1 MGCASRCPGPP
12 PVGRAMPGPASQVL
26 HSHEVVAICCS
37 VLAWQIA
44 TTFLKY
50 RPGNGRDLPL
60 CSSVAN
66 HDHFF
71 GLFKRKMV
79 AKCHVCTEWHF
90 ATSPRDQPTR
100 PAHATS
106 PRDQPTRPAH
116 ATSPRDQPT
125 RPAHATS
132 PRDQPTRPAH
142 ATSPRDQPTGPAC
155 RGDGPCSRAYL
166 LFVAV
171 FRHLH
176 HERRRHGNDD
186 RGEHVGHAEG
196 PRPDQVDADAGDED

>member
-1 MGCASRCPGPP
+1 
-12 PVGRAMPGPASQVL
+12 MPGPASQAL
-26 HSHEVVAICCS
+26 RSHEVVAICH
-37 VLAWQIA
+37 VRTERQIA
-44 TTFLKY
+44 TTFLRY
-50 RPGNGRDLPL
+50 RAGNGRDLPL

-90 ATSPRDQPTR
+90 ATSPRDQPTG
-100 PAHATS
+100 PARGTSPRDQPAGPARGTS
-106 PRDQPTRPAH
+106 PRDQPTGPAH
-116 ATSPRDQPT
+116 G
-125 RPAHATS
+125 
-132 PRDQPTRPAH
+132 
-142 ATSPRDQPTGPAC
+142 TSPRDQPTGPAC

-166 LFVAV
+166 VFVTV

-176 HERRRHGNDD
+176 HECGRHGNDN

-196 PRPDQVDADAGDED
+196 FGPDQVDADAEDED

>member
-125 RPAHATS
+125 RPAHGTS
-132 PRDQPTRPAH
+132 LQRGWAVLEGLPFVRGGLSSLTSRTPPPWQRRPRGACW
-142 ATSPRDQPTGPAC
+142 PRG
-155 RGDGPCSRAYL
+155 RS
-166 LFVAV
+166 
-171 FRHLH
+171 
-176 HERRRHGNDD
+176 
-186 RGEHVGHAEG
+186 
-196 PRPDQVDADAGDED
+196 